1 MFWGFLWSKFTNSRL
16 FFSVGV
22 VCLVSDTETITN
34 LTYEN
39 GNDMSNI
46 LRLFVALLLRLHLRF
61 RGWTLLSTDIDSG

>member
-22 VCLVSDTETITN
+22 VCLVNDTETITN

-46 LRLFVALLLRLHLRF
+46 
-61 RGWTLLSTDIDSG
+61 T